1 MLAAILDAC
10 GVRTASFTSPH
21 LLIEQDSILMGGGRT
36 NGKMVS
42 DHTYKTARDLVEAAN
57 VEGNVQASSFELLT
71 ATAFKVF
78 SLLNVEVAV
87 VEVGLGGTLDATNV
101 LPPPLVCVLCPIAID
116 HVAFLGTTVKEIASH
131 KAGIIKT
138 STLACVVAKQHHQDA
153 FDVIEAV
160 AKEKMVPVYA
170 VERPATEV
178 LQDQST
184 PSAAKPTSNDTAVQV
199 EFPSVGQYLT
209 VYPGLE
215 GMYQLENIA
224 TATRVCSVLNQIG
237 VIKNISCSSL
247 AAGLASAR
255 NPGRLE
261 WVQTEK
267 YGRICLDGAH
277 NEDGVAA
284 LARHLQRERKNMANS
299 QVAVGG
305 DQQNLSVAFVVG
317 FSGQKDVKRIF
328 EILELADGDEIYPVS
343 FSQPEGMKWI
353 FAMPPDDIAAA
364 AASSLR
370 YSVQNCRGSL
380 QEALETIDRSRTP
393 ICVVCG
399 SLYLVAQFYRTIKII

>member
-1 MLAAILDAC
+1 MLAAILDSC

-21 LLIEQDSILMGGGRT
+21 LLIEQDSIVIGGGRT

-42 DHTYKTARDLVEAAN
+42 DHTYKTARDLVEAAKA
-57 VEGNVQASSFELLT
+57 EGNVEASSFELLT

-78 SLLNVEVAV
+78 SLLKVEVAV

-116 HVAFLGTTVKEIASH
+116 HVAFLGTTFKEIASH

-138 STLACVVAKQHHQDA
+138 GTLACVVAKQHHQDA
-153 FDVIEAV
+153 FNVIEAV

-170 VERPATEV
+170 VERTAIEV

-184 PSAAKPTSNDTAVQV
+184 PSAAKPTANATAVQV
-199 EFPSVGQYLT
+199 EFPIVDQYLT

-224 TATRVCSVLNQIG
+224 TATKVCSVLNHIG

-247 AAGLASAR
+247 AAGLALAR

-284 LARHLQRERKNMANS
+284 LARHLKRERKNKAKS

-343 FSQPEGMKWI
+343 FPQPEGMKWI

-364 AASSLR
+364 ATSLR

-399 SLYLVAQFYRTIKII
+399 SLYLVAQFYRAIKMI